1 MTVDYIIIGQGICG
15 TWLGYYLLKENKS
28 LIVFD
33 NNHLQ
38 SASNA
43 AGGLINP
50 VTGRRVVTTWMAEA
64 LLPFAWKEYNA
75 LGETLN
81 MQCINQKNV
90 LVFPSATDLQQ
101 AFIERIKQQNS
112 FIHPPSVA
120 RETLHATFNFPF
132 DVFEINPCYVIK
144 MQPLLQSFRVH
155 LKEKNILKE
164 AVFNEDELIVNK
176 DCIQYKDI
184 KAAKIIY
191 ADGMHASQ
199 SMYWKNLPFV
209 QNKGQALVV
218 NIEGLNT
225 SCIYKFGHLTLIPLK
240 ENIWWVGSSNE
251 LEFATTSPTEDFK
264 TRTMAS
270 LKSILKKD
278 FSVIDHWSALRPA
291 TVERRPF
298 AGFHPQ
304 YKNIG
309 ILNGMGSKG
318 CSLAPWFAKQ
328 LVQNMLY
335 DEPLDPLADVSRFA
349 KVLAR

>member
-50 VTGRRVVTTWMAEA
+50 VTGRRVVTTWMAET
-64 LLPFAWKEYNA
+64 LLPFVWKEYNA

-81 MQCINQKNV
+81 IQGIHQKNI

-101 AFIERIKQQNS
+101 AFLERIKQQNS
-112 FIHPPSVA
+112 FIQSPSVA
-120 RETLHATFNFPF
+120 RDTLHATFNFPF
-132 DVFEINPCYVIK
+132 DVFEISPAYIIR
-144 MQPLLQSFRVH
+144 MQALLQSFRAH
-155 LKEKNILKE
+155 LKEKNILRE
-164 AVFNEDELIVNK
+164 AVFNEDELKINGNDVE
-176 DCIQYKDI
+176 YKDI

-199 SMYWKNLPFV
+199 SRYWKNLPFV
-209 QNKGQALVV
+209 QNKGQALVMH
-218 NIEGLNT
+218 IEGLDT
-225 SCIYKFGHLTLIPLK
+225 SYIYKFGHLTLIALE
-240 ENIWWVGSSNE
+240 ENRWWVGSSNE
-251 LEFATTSPTEDFK
+251 LEFATTAPTDDFK
-264 TRTMAS
+264 TRTIAF

-278 FSVIDHWSALRPA
+278 FSIIDHWSALRPA

-335 DEPLDPLADVSRFA
+335 DEPLDALADVSRFA

>member
-28 LIVFD
+28 FIVYD
-33 NNHLQ
+33 SNYLQ

-50 VTGRRVVTTWMAEA
+50 VTGRRVVTTWMAEE
-64 LLPFAWKEYNA
+64 LLPFVWKEYDA
-75 LGETLN
+75 LGDALN
-81 MQCINQKNV
+81 MQCINQKNI

-112 FIHPPSVA
+112 FIQPPSVA
-120 RETLHATFNFPF
+120 RETLHTIFNFPF
-132 DVFEINPCYVIK
+132 DVFEISPCYVIK
-144 MQPLLQSFRVH
+144 MQALLQSFRAH
-155 LKEKNILKE
+155 LKEKNALKE
-164 AVFNEDELIVNK
+164 EVFNEDELIVNK
-176 DCIQYKDI
+176 DCIEYKGI
-184 KAAKIIY
+184 KAGKIIY
-191 ADGMHASQ
+191 AGGINAAQ
-199 SMYWKNLPFV
+199 SSYWKNLPFV

-218 NIEGLNT
+218 YIEGLDT
-225 SCIYKFGHLTLIPLK
+225 SYIYKFGHLTLIPLK
-240 ENIWWVGSSNE
+240 DNKWWVGSSNE
-251 LEFATTSPTEDFK
+251 LEFATAAPTDDFK
-264 TRTMAS
+264 TRTIAS

-278 FSVIDHWSALRPA
+278 FTVADHLSALRPA

-304 YKNIG
+304 YKSVG

-328 LVQNMLY
+328 FVQNMLL

>member
-15 TWLGYYLLKENKS
+15 TWLGHYLLKENKS
-28 LIVFD
+28 FIVYD
-33 NNHLQ
+33 NDYLQ

-50 VTGRRVVTTWMAEA
+50 VTGRRVVTTWMAET
-64 LLPFAWKEYNA
+64 LLPFVWKEYNA

-81 MQCINQKNV
+81 MQCIHQKDI

-101 AFIERIKQQNS
+101 AFIERIKQRNS
-112 FIHPPSVA
+112 FIKSPSVS
-120 RETLHATFNFPF
+120 RDVLHDTFNFPF
-132 DVFEINPCYVIK
+132 DVFEISPCYVIK
-144 MQPLLQSFRVH
+144 MQSLLQSFRAY

-164 AVFNEDELIVNK
+164 DVFNEDELIVNK
-176 DCIQYKDI
+176 DCIEYKGI
-184 KAAKIIY
+184 KAGKIIY

-199 SMYWKNLPFV
+199 SRYWKNLPFV

-218 NIEGLNT
+218 NIEGLDT
-225 SCIYKFGHLTLIPLK
+225 TYVYKFGHLTLISLK
-240 ENIWWVGSSNE
+240 EDLWWAGSSNE
-251 LEFATTSPTEDFK
+251 LEFATAAPTDAFK
-264 TRTMAS
+264 ARTMAS
-270 LKSILKKD
+270 LNSILKKD
-278 FSVIDHWSALRPA
+278 FKITDHWSALRPA

-304 YKNIG
+304 YKSVG

-318 CSLAPWFAKQ
+318 CSLAPCFAKQ
-328 LVQNMLY
+328 LVQDMLY